1 MPSDIDLRDQR
12 RQAIVQLLREVS
24 PASQGEIGDLL
35 KERGFAATQSSISR
49 DLRDLGVWRR
59 GVHYVLPADAGADDE
74 AAELGEV
81 AVFLR
86 GAQAAGPHLIVVRTV
101 VGAAQTVAV
110 AIDGAGWEEAVGTI
124 AGDDTIFIAT
134 ADPAGQAATLR
145 RLEQLLQER

>member
-59 GVHYVLPADAGADDE
+59 GGHYVLPADAGADDE
-74 AAELGEV
+74 AAELEEV